1 MKPTVDQATRIGAKV
16 KACLALKGTAWTVLA
31 SVRGAIYIHRDPN
44 ELLWITDR
52 KSTMHG
58 RAIEIGKLPSSMPPA
73 GSSCRIDQGILSIG
87 HSMLVE
93 LKNASVW
100 EPRWPA
106 ISTRQSRDA
115 SPDLGMVLAQV
126 ARTSPP
132 QGGFARLLPALRT
145 TGTVNRLEAEM
156 AAVAREA
163 IGLCQ
168 QVPSA
173 KGLLDVLDRCR
184 GLIGLGAGLTPS
196 GDDFLAAYL
205 FTLRANE
212 IVNKVN
218 LCIDWQQVR
227 AWLQRESI
235 RTNAIS
241 STLMLDCASGFAA
254 APLHEFVTST
264 LRNDEIDEVV
274 FRACQLSRIGHSSGW
289 DMLVGVHAA
298 FSSLECM
305 SRDTAETERVN
316 RHAVCRKEVAH
327 VR

>member
-73 GSSCRIDQGILSIG
+73 ESSCRIDQGVLSIG

-93 LKNASVW
+93 LKSASVW
-100 EPRWPA
+100 EPRWPV
-106 ISTRQSRDA
+106 INTQQSSEA
-115 SPDLGMVLAQV
+115 SPDLGMVLTRV
-126 ARTSPP
+126 ARTSAP
-132 QGGFARLLPALRT
+132 QGGFARFLPTLRT

-156 AAVAREA
+156 AVVAREA
-163 IGLCQ
+163 IGHCQ
-168 QVPSA
+168 QVSSA
-173 KGLLDVLDRCR
+173 KGLLKVLDRCR

-212 IVNKVN
+212 IVNGVN
-218 LCIDWQQVR
+218 LWIDWQQIK
-227 AWLQRESI
+227 AQLQRESI

-241 STLMLDCASGFAA
+241 STLMLDCANGIAA

-264 LRNDEIDEVV
+264 LSNAAIDEVV

-289 DMLVGVHAA
+289 DMLMGVHAA
-298 FSSLECM
+298 ISSLECM

-316 RHAVCRKEVAH
+316 RHAVCRKEVVH